1 VGVVPHSLDRTG
13 QVVQPSSTQE
23 QPQQQQQQQ
32 GKNKKGSYKG
42 HLPWLCARGG
52 GLQTQV

>member
-1 VGVVPHSLDRTG
+1 VPHSLDRTG